1 MSRRTTVLMYGAA
14 FFLLG
19 VSLYVQSPTLR
30 AHVREITDKVRNC
43 AGCKRRR
50 EAVQRVIREAQE
62 TVGFRQDAPDV

>member
-19 VSLYVQSPTLR
+19 VSIFIESPALQAKVQQ
-30 AHVREITDKVRNC
+30 ITDKVRNC